1 MLDWDSII
9 ETSVNLY
16 EPHRIAYYLYELS
29 ALFHSLWNQGKVD
42 SNLRFIE
49 IENDKLSYARVAL
62 ILSVQKTIKSGLD
75 ILGVSAP
82 EEMH

>member
-1 MLDWDSII
+1 MNYQLFSIHFGI
-9 ETSVNLY
+9 
-16 EPHRIAYYLYELS
+16 R
-29 ALFHSLWNQGKVD
+29 GKVD
-42 SNLRFIE
+42 PNLRFIE